1 MGAEIYNE
9 VGGLSV
15 GSQPGLCNGFKAGVT
30 PNRDLRHADLFIAA
44 HSLVKLGVF
53 LLALLEL
60 TYTAPFHWRRSV
72 GCTQLGP

>member
-44 HSLVKLGVF
+44 HSLVKWGVF
-53 LLALLEL
+53 LLAFGAHLQHHSTGGE
-60 TYTAPFHWRRSV
+60 AV